1 MYVNSPSLSS
11 STGTSLSNSPCA
23 NTLHQGQE
31 SDLQSIVATKHYER
45 YVSNSEWP
53 QNIISCYLRNRW
65 PIFLISNSSLKSER
79 GLGLSVGRQ
88 EYLKIRICRFIVVNI
103 YCFSTIIKYFDDRFQ
118 LYPMRWSDFLMGKY
132 WGLKAQ
138 VGQIWQVTM
147 QVTVVLRDAISQ
159 ATL

>member
-1 MYVNSPSLSS
+1 MP
-11 STGTSLSNSPCA
+11 
-23 NTLHQGQE
+23 
-31 SDLQSIVATKHYER
+31 TKLFFLVIFEADDA
-45 YVSNSEWP
+45 VS
-53 QNIISCYLRNRW
+53 
-65 PIFLISNSSLKSER
+65 LISNSSLKSER

-138 VGQIWQVTM
+138 VGQI
-147 QVTVVLRDAISQ
+147 
-159 ATL
+159 